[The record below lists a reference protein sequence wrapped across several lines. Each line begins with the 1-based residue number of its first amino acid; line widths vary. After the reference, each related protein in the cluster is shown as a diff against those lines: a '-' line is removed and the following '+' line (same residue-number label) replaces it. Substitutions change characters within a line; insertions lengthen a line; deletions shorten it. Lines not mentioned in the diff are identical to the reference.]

1 MNESMIHV
9 LSRRLHKQKA
19 WMCHCLFVLRKKQQ
33 NNMAQSLLSES
44 LIIKCESVFMTT
56 QFWKALSPPP
66 PRLYKNSCVLG
77 NQDTSKQNKL

>member
-33 NNMAQSLLSES
+33 NMAQSLLSES

-56 QFWKALSPPP
+56 QFWKALSLPHPQEFTKI
-66 PRLYKNSCVLG
+66 RAC
-77 NQDTSKQNKL
+77 